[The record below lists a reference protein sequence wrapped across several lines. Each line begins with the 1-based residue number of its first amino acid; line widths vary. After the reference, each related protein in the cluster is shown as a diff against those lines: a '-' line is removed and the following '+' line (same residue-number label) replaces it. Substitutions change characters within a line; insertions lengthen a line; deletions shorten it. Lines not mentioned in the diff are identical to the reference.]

1 MIKRILGIVIV
12 ALMAGYLV
20 FSLSSL
26 TDNPRG
32 TVCEG
37 LDFKIQDSLHYG
49 LLTPGMITGLLD
61 EWRMNPVGKELD
73 QIDLDSMEH
82 IIMNHPMVL
91 SAECFKTAGKTVKIK
106 IHTCVPLVRVLGD
119 YGTDYLVDS
128 RGRILER
135 NRSVVQVPVA
145 TGHISRE
152 FASTGLVKLV
162 ETVNESRFWKAQVE
176 QINIDANGQI
186 ELVPRVGNHLIKLG
200 NADNLE
206 EKLDRL
212 MMFYQDG
219 LNKIGWNKYSS
230 ISVAY
235 DGQVVCRRR

>member
-1 MIKRILGIVIV
+1 MIRRILGIVIV

-32 TVCEG
+32 AVCEG

-61 EWRMNPVGKELD
+61 EKRMNPVGKELD

-106 IHTCVPLVRVLGD
+106 INMILPL
-119 YGTDYLVDS
+119 S
-128 RGRILER
+128 
-135 NRSVVQVPVA
+135 
-145 TGHISRE
+145 
-152 FASTGLVKLV
+152 
-162 ETVNESRFWKAQVE
+162 
-176 QINIDANGQI
+176 
-186 ELVPRVGNHLIKLG
+186 
-200 NADNLE
+200 
-206 EKLDRL
+206 
-212 MMFYQDG
+212 
-219 LNKIGWNKYSS
+219 
-230 ISVAY
+230 
-235 DGQVVCRRR
+235 